1 MIDRIRIDY
10 QERMDKPPY
19 HRGKAVAEF
28 SISSTTVR
36 PMYLRVEDCSTT
48 HPLLQFEHPR
58 LLEQALTHRSYV
70 REHPHERMDNER
82 LEYLGD
88 ALLTFLCGDYLYHR
102 FPQIKED
109 EMTRRRSAL
118 VDETQLADF
127 ALEIGLDQQMR
138 LGRGIA
144 QDGGSQNRNLLS
156 STFEAVVGAFYLDCD
171 RNIEKVRSV
180 IESLFAQVPE
190 QVMTSRST
198 LDSKNRLQE
207 WTHANVSHTPPQYV
221 TEKAGGS
228 DHSPE
233 FTSQVYVGG
242 KLIGR
247 GHGRS
252 KKEAEKQAAE
262 HALGNLMRRGLL

>member
-1 MIDRIRIDY
+1 
-10 QERMDKPPY
+10 
-19 HRGKAVAEF
+19 
-28 SISSTTVR
+28 
-36 PMYLRVEDCSTT
+36 MYLKSEPVTLA
-48 HPLLQFEHPR
+48 HPLLQFAHPH

-70 REHPHERMDNER
+70 REHPHGAIDNER

-102 FPQIKED
+102 FPKIKED
-109 EMTRRRSAL
+109 EMTRRRAAL
-118 VDETQLADF
+118 VDETQLAEF
-127 ALEIGLDQQMR
+127 ALEIGLDQKMR

-144 QDGGSQNRNLLS
+144 QDGGTQNRNLLS

-171 RNIEKVRSV
+171 RNIEKVRPV
-180 IESLFAQVPE
+180 IESLFDQVPE

-207 WTHANVSHTPPQYV
+207 WTHAHVGHTPPQYV
-221 TEKAGGS
+221 TEKIGGT
-228 DHSPE
+228 DHNPE
-233 FTSQVYVGG
+233 FAAQVYVGG

-247 GHGRS
+247 GQGRS

-262 HALGNLMRRGLL
+262 HALSNLLRRGLL